1 MGDGDGRTVHP
12 LLRTLGAVG
21 TGDLRA
27 RRRSIVAASLAVLAM
42 VVVLGGCTDGDGGEA
57 GGGAAEA
64 TDPSGEAATDDDPAG
79 TSATDPA
86 DLDGREVTV
95 TSITDGD
102 TLRAGEERVRLIG
115 IDAPEVDGGEC
126 GAAAATSALEEL
138 VPVGT
143 RVLLVSD
150 EEATDRYDRTLAYV
164 HRASD
169 GLHVNLDLAR
179 GGYVTPLVV
188 EPNDAHAA
196 EIEAAARSAV
206 ADRRGLWGGACP
218 PPAELSGATPEP
230 TSPRS
235 TVATPPT
242 SASAGREGCDPSYP
256 TVCIPPSPPDL
267 DCADITHRSFPVLPP
282 DPHRFDGGGDGL
294 GCER

>member
-1 MGDGDGRTVHP
+1 M
-12 LLRTLGAVG
+12 A
-21 TGDLRA
+21 
-27 RRRSIVAASLAVLAM
+27 LAVVAM
-42 VVVLGGCTDGDGGEA
+42 VVVIGGCTDGNGDEA
-57 GGGAAEA
+57 VDGAADVTEG
-64 TDPSGEAATDDDPAG
+64 TSRSREAASDDDPAG
-79 TSATDPA
+79 TPTTEPD

-102 TLRAGEERVRLIG
+102 TLRAGDERVRLIG
-115 IDAPEVDGGEC
+115 IDAPEVDGAEC
-126 GAAAATSALEEL
+126 GADAATAALERL
-138 VPVGT
+138 VPVGA

-150 EEATDRYDRTLAYV
+150 QEPTDRYDRTLAYV

-169 GLHVNLDLAR
+169 GLHVNLALAR
-179 GGYVTPLVV
+179 EGYATPLVV

-196 EIEAAARSAV
+196 EIEAAARGAV
-206 ADRRGLWGGACP
+206 ADRNGLWGGTCT
-218 PPAELSGATPEP
+218 PPAELSGTAPEP
-230 TSPRS
+230 TSPPS

-242 SASAGREGCDPSYP
+242 SASAGREGCEPSYP

-267 DCADITHRSFPVLPP
+267 DCADIPHRRFPVLPP